1 MSRPHLSIREVG
13 FCAVEKGA
21 VALKRRMRIY
31 VSVHRPFS
39 FSCQWEDILMAQK
52 PTYKQ
57 LEQRVKKLEKKLIQC
72 SRVEKSLRESEEKYR
87 TLIEMANDAM
97 IIAKG
102 NCQDCNK
109 ASLDLFGFSSQEQI
123 YGKMPFDF
131 SPPTQPNGSDS
142 KERSMQI
149 MEKAMAG
156 EPQRFYWRHRKVD
169 GTPIETEVSLNRIE
183 VRGDPV
189 LLGIIRDITERQ
201 QAEEALRKSEDKFRN
216 FVDNLGDAAYEA
228 DSNGAITYVN
238 KMAEKMTETSS
249 EDLLGKPFL
258 PLFTE
263 ESQKVATDVF
273 QRTLNGESAEF
284 ELTLTN
290 GRIGHFK
297 NEPLRD
303 ENQKIVGVF
312 GIARD
317 VTKHKQALEALQQSG
332 EQYRMLVEKS
342 PLGVSMI
349 EKDGRYKYVNCKFVK
364 MFGYTLEDIPT
375 GREWFAKAYPD
386 PETRNQVVSTW
397 IGDLKKSKTG
407 EVRGRTF
414 NVTCK
419 DGSVKIIHFRPVTLE
434 AGNQLVTYE
443 DITERKQA
451 EEILKER
458 EAALRV
464 RTNELEEVNSALRI
478 LLNRMNEDK
487 KKTEESVALN
497 VRGLVVPYAEK
508 LRKSGLDAR
517 QMAYLKILESNLKDV
532 TSPFAHTFSSKY
544 YRLTPTELEVASL
557 VKNGKTSKQI
567 AELLSSSV
575 RTIESHRQN
584 IRMKIGAKNRRGN
597 LRSLLLSMQDH

>member
-1 MSRPHLSIREVG
+1 MT
-13 FCAVEKGA
+13 
-21 VALKRRMRIY
+21 
-31 VSVHRPFS
+31 
-39 FSCQWEDILMAQK
+39 QK

-57 LEQRVKKLEKKLIQC
+57 LEQRLKKLEKKLINC
-72 SRVEKSLRESEEKYR
+72 SRIEKSLRESEEKYR
-87 TLIEMANDAM
+87 TLIEMADDAM

-102 NCQDCNK
+102 NYRDYNK
-109 ASLDLFGFSSQEQI
+109 ASLDLFGLSSQEQI
-123 YGKMPFDF
+123 YGKMPFDL

-169 GTPIETEVSLNRIE
+169 GTPVETEVSLSRIE
-183 VRGDPV
+183 VRGDP
-189 LLGIIRDITERQ
+189 LLLSIIRDITERQ
-201 QAEEALRKSEDKFRN
+201 QAGEAPRKSEERFRN
-216 FVDNLGDAAYEA
+216 LVDNFGDAAYEA
-228 DSNGAITYVN
+228 DSNGTITYVN
-238 KMAEKMTETSS
+238 KMAEKITETPL
-249 EDLLGKPFL
+249 EDLLGKHFL
-258 PLFTE
+258 PLFSE
-263 ESQKVATDVF
+263 ESQKEATDVF
-273 QRTLNGESAEF
+273 QRTLDGESPEF

-290 GRIGHFK
+290 GKIGHFK

-317 VTKHKQALEALQQSG
+317 VTAHKQAQEALRESR
-332 EQYRMLVEKS
+332 EKYRILVEKS

-349 EKDGRYKYVNCKFVK
+349 EKDGRYKYVNPKFVE

-386 PETRNQVVSTW
+386 PEARNQIISTW
-397 IGDLKKSKTG
+397 IGDLKKSEIG

-414 NVTCK
+414 TVTCR
-419 DGSVKIIHFRPVTLE
+419 DDSEKIIHFRPVTLE
-434 AGNQLVTYE
+434 TGNQFVIYE

-451 EEILKER
+451 EDALKER
-458 EAALRV
+458 EAALKV
-464 RTNELEEVNSALRI
+464 RTSELEEVNSALRI
-478 LLNRMNEDK
+478 LLKGMDEDK
-487 KKTEESVALN
+487 KKVEESVSLN

-508 LRKSGLDAR
+508 LRKSGLDAG
-517 QMAYLKILESNLKDV
+517 QMAYLKILESNLDDV
-532 TSPFAHTFSSKY
+532 ISPFAHRFSSKY
-544 YRLTPTELEVASL
+544 YRLTPTELQIAAL
-557 VKNGKTSKQI
+557 VRNGKTSKQI

-584 IRMKIGAKNRRGN
+584 IRMKIGAKNRKGN

>member
-1 MSRPHLSIREVG
+1 MT
-13 FCAVEKGA
+13 
-21 VALKRRMRIY
+21 
-31 VSVHRPFS
+31 
-39 FSCQWEDILMAQK
+39 QK

-57 LEQRVKKLEKKLIQC
+57 LEQRLKKLEKKLINC
-72 SRVEKSLRESEEKYR
+72 SRIEKSLRESEEKYR
-87 TLIEMANDAM
+87 TLIEMADDAM
-97 IIAKG
+97 IISKG
-102 NCQDCNK
+102 NYRDYNK
-109 ASLDLFGFSSQEQI
+109 ASLDLFGLSSQEQI
-123 YGKMPFDF
+123 YGKMPFDL
-131 SPPTQPNGSDS
+131 SPPGQPNGSDS
-142 KERSMQI
+142 KERSMQM

-169 GTPIETEVSLNRIE
+169 GTPVETEVSLSRIE

-189 LLGIIRDITERQ
+189 LLSVIRDITERQ
-201 QAEEALRKSEDKFRN
+201 QAGGAPRKSEERFRN
-216 FVDNLGDAAYEA
+216 LVDNLGDAAYEA
-228 DSNGAITYVN
+228 DSNGTITYVN
-238 KMAEKMTETSS
+238 KMAEKITETPL
-249 EDLLGKPFL
+249 EDLLGKHFL
-258 PLFTE
+258 PLFSE

-273 QRTLNGESAEF
+273 QRTLDGESPEF

-290 GRIGHFK
+290 GKIGHFK

-317 VTKHKQALEALQQSG
+317 VTGHKQAQEALRESR
-332 EQYRMLVEKS
+332 EKYRILVEKS

-349 EKDGRYKYVNCKFVK
+349 EKDGRYKYVNPKFVE

-386 PETRNQVVSTW
+386 PEARNQIISTW
-397 IGDLKKSKTG
+397 IGDLKKSEIG

-414 NVTCK
+414 IVTCK
-419 DGSVKIIHFRPVTLE
+419 DGSEKIIHFRPVTLE
-434 AGNQLVTYE
+434 TGNQFVIYE

-451 EEILKER
+451 EDALKER
-458 EAALRV
+458 EAALKV

-478 LLNRMNEDK
+478 LLKGMDEDK
-487 KKTEESVALN
+487 KKVEESVSLN

-508 LRKSGLDAR
+508 LRKSGLDAG
-517 QMAYLKILESNLKDV
+517 QMAYLKILESNLDDV
-532 TSPFAHTFSSKY
+532 ISPFAHRFSSKY
-544 YRLTPTELEVASL
+544 YRLTPTELQIAAL
-557 VKNGKTSKQI
+557 VRNGKTSKQI

-584 IRMKIGAKNRRGN
+584 IRIKIGAKNRKGN

>member
-1 MSRPHLSIREVG
+1 MT
-13 FCAVEKGA
+13 
-21 VALKRRMRIY
+21 
-31 VSVHRPFS
+31 
-39 FSCQWEDILMAQK
+39 QK

-57 LEQRVKKLEKKLIQC
+57 LEQRLKKLEKKLINC
-72 SRVEKSLRESEEKYR
+72 SRIEKSLRESEEKYR
-87 TLIEMANDAM
+87 TLIEMADDAM

-102 NCQDCNK
+102 NYRDYNK
-109 ASLDLFGFSSQEQI
+109 ASLDLFGLSSQEQI
-123 YGKMPFDF
+123 YGKMPFDL

-169 GTPIETEVSLNRIE
+169 GTPVETEVSLSRIE
-183 VRGDPV
+183 VRGDP
-189 LLGIIRDITERQ
+189 LLLSIIRDITERQ
-201 QAEEALRKSEDKFRN
+201 QAGEAPRKSEERFRN
-216 FVDNLGDAAYEA
+216 LVDNFGDAAYEA
-228 DSNGAITYVN
+228 DSNGTITYVN
-238 KMAEKMTETSS
+238 KMAEKITETPL
-249 EDLLGKPFL
+249 EDLLGKHFL
-258 PLFTE
+258 PLFSE
-263 ESQKVATDVF
+263 ESQKEATDVF
-273 QRTLNGESAEF
+273 QRTLDGESPEF

-290 GRIGHFK
+290 GKIGHFK

-317 VTKHKQALEALQQSG
+317 VTAHKQAQEALRESR
-332 EQYRMLVEKS
+332 EKYRILVEKS

-349 EKDGRYKYVNCKFVK
+349 EKDGRYKYVNHKFVE

-386 PETRNQVVSTW
+386 PEARNQIISTW
-397 IGDLKKSKTG
+397 IGDLKKSEIG

-414 NVTCK
+414 TVTCR
-419 DGSVKIIHFRPVTLE
+419 DDSEKIIHFRPVTLE
-434 AGNQLVTYE
+434 TGNQFVIYE

-451 EEILKER
+451 EDALKER
-458 EAALRV
+458 EAALKV
-464 RTNELEEVNSALRI
+464 RTSELEEVNSALRI
-478 LLNRMNEDK
+478 LLKGMDEDK
-487 KKTEESVALN
+487 KKVEESVSLN

-508 LRKSGLDAR
+508 LRKSGLDAG
-517 QMAYLKILESNLKDV
+517 QMAYLKILESNLDDV
-532 TSPFAHTFSSKY
+532 ISPFAHRFSSKY
-544 YRLTPTELEVASL
+544 YRLTPTELQIAAL
-557 VKNGKTSKQI
+557 VRNGKTSKQI

-584 IRMKIGAKNRRGN
+584 IRMKIGAKNRKGN